1 MGKILFRLFVFLSTC
16 YAFGVQAADTPPAE
30 SSGSM
35 GTIIFGILFLGFCIG
50 FVWLVWRNEKKQK
63 KEPE

>member
-1 MGKILFRLFVFLSTC
+1 MARILSGLLLLLSLC
-16 YAFGVQAADTPPAE
+16 YAFAAQAVDNPPAE

-35 GTIIFGILFLGFCIG
+35 GTIIFGILFFGFCIG

-63 KEPE
+63 QDPK